1 MADVDELLLLRNL
14 FYLGSFQQV
23 INEATN
29 PSTTPRSDTAKLER
43 RVFLHRAYVAQG
55 RYNLVTSEISDVDPA
70 ELRAVK
76 ILARYAQAGNGNNAA
91 GKEAAVAEIQTL
103 LNEGAH
109 GLSSLVQ
116 LVAGTIFYGEGS
128 YEEALRA
135 VVQSPKHLEC
145 VALATQTYLKLDRPD
160 LAHKEVEKLKTWA
173 DDATLAQLV
182 EAWCNLYS
190 GGTAEKAQE
199 AYYIFEE
206 LASSK
211 VATSKL
217 LTGQAVCR
225 MQAGR
230 FSDAEE
236 LLLES
241 LNKNPNDAE
250 TLANLAICANATGKP
265 VDVANRYINQLKD
278 VAPSHP
284 FIEELQLKESF
295 FDRSAQ
301 RFTV

>member
-14 FYLGSFQQV
+14 FYLGSYQQV

-29 PSTTPRSDTAKLER
+29 PSTTPRSDIAKLER
-43 RVFLHRAYVAQG
+43 RVFLHRAQIAQG
-55 RYNLVTSEISDVDPA
+55 RYNLVTSEISDSDPA

-76 ILARYAQAGNGNNAA
+76 ILARYVQASNGGKAT
-91 GKEAAVAEIQTL
+91 GKETAVTEIQAL
-103 LNEGAH
+103 VDEGAN

-116 LVAGTIFYGEGS
+116 LIAGTIYYGEGA
-128 YEEALRA
+128 YDEALRA
-135 VVQSPKHLEC
+135 VVQSPKQLEC
-145 VALATQTYLKLDRPD
+145 VALLVQTYLKLNRPD
-160 LAHKEVEKLKTWA
+160 LAQKEVEKLKTWA

-182 EAWCNLYS
+182 EAWVNLYS
-190 GGTAEKAQE
+190 GGTTGKAQE

-217 LTGQAVCR
+217 LTGQSVSR
-225 MQAGR
+225 MQEGR

-250 TLANLAICANATGKP
+250 TLANLAICASATGKP
-265 VDVANRYINQLKD
+265 SEVANRYINQLKD
-278 VAPSHP
+278 VSPSHP
-284 FIEELQLKESF
+284 FVEELQLKESL
-295 FDRSAQ
+295 FDRTAQ
-301 RFTV
+301 RFTA